1 METNRTIGVLFAVF
15 LIAAPVCRL
24 HATGGDSFDQPA
36 PSLADSLDLLPGKSL
51 GRIFEE
57 TSAPERET
65 TPVDYERELPAL
77 ATRLDTEPAA
87 KLLTE
92 ADALLVR
99 ARANYAREGCNLV
112 HDVRDVLASSGSDPE
127 AARDYIRWRVEYFA
141 LLGIDL
147 AKDAGETDPA
157 KIRSERVP
165 DLERRAQA
173 APGPLKAHWLY
184 LCGAILFKAGDRVEC
199 QQWFDRVVREFP
211 KHPRAEIALFMSAR
225 CALSQSRAESAEAE
239 ERAEIRKQ
247 AVGIFER
254 YRKEYP
260 RGRFEA
266 DALGW
271 LGALAYDGE
280 DYQRALEYYI
290 AQAET
295 PGHPET
301 LTSAIYMCEKSL
313 ARAAA
318 KPEGGA
324 AFALAARHPRVAMGL
339 TYLVLSA
346 PEADN
351 YDGKYDK
358 PVNVKKWRQK
368 ILPRIAAEVV
378 KQKNLYQANDWQ
390 PRYLAMLAHAA
401 SAAGNQEQALQ
412 LTNLAPGKIEQ
423 SDDLLLAR
431 AITLQRAGKARDAI
445 DAYRKLLAKF
455 PETPFAAGARLRLAL
470 ALQDNRQAGA
480 AVVELKEM
488 LDPKT
493 DEASQTAVLEGS
505 RYSQEE
511 VYPEGEIDWE
521 LNQSAV
527 YPNITGADREEIQ
540 QAIDTL
546 LNFAPLTELAA
557 ALSGTDL
564 NDEEKGELRAVIAQR
579 YLAAENF
586 AEARKFMTPA
596 QFDRVAAKLEKL
608 TVAAGVA
615 SSDKAETMLR
625 LGDAWAAER
634 GKLLATPLDRGVS
647 ILHHAGPSD
656 AILRRI
662 NGRALGFKNVEA
674 ELENRDELRQASR
687 WWMRA
692 ARARPGSA
700 LAAQARWKALEA
712 MPKLARASQFAEER
726 AKEIQGE
733 SVSRELYQK
742 LRSECPNSIEA
753 QRYAVYWSFPAARK
767 EKTGQDDGAEKS
779 NEETEDGEE
788 EERVSESSS
797 SVYLDRAY
805 DREANPLGY
814 TFSTFGAFAPAEAS
828 DVGDYK
834 TREQIAARI
843 VALRGHAKEW
853 EPAKMA
859 AEVRELDT
867 LARKN
872 FTDSAGASTLNLLH
886 DLTHFFSEP
895 KVTREIQQTYVNI
908 RLDVLH
914 RTLWP
919 DAPVQVDI
927 STEDN
932 DGAVVAEIETAL
944 KDPVM
949 QPVVDYLE
957 FSLIGLQ
964 AGDEIQVETDIVD
977 PKAPET
983 HITYPSR
990 DYAGM
995 EKAARAFLQKYPRSQ
1010 KREAALFVIARSV
1023 QALSR
1028 QYICYV
1034 ATPLP
1039 GTAVEEDLI
1048 EIVPK
1053 PYQREPFEP
1062 KRVLGALDDY
1072 EREFPR
1078 GRYAA
1083 DVRNFRAMA
1092 LWRMHE
1098 WGKTLDLTLAQ
1109 ADDKSHVDLQ
1119 PEAGLRLANI
1129 FGELEKADC
1138 RADLLEAI
1146 RTRPA
1151 AQLRLKEFLAKAVT
1165 ERAHPLRYLVSYL
1178 SDQLKLKD
1186 VASN

>member
-1 METNRTIGVLFAVF
+1 METNRTIRILFAALV
-15 LIAAPVCRL
+15 IAAPFFQL
-24 HATGGDSFDQPA
+24 HATGGDSFDLPA

-51 GRIFEE
+51 GRIFQE
-57 TSAPERET
+57 TSAPEKET
-65 TPVDYERELPAL
+65 TPINYEGELLAL
-77 ATRLDTEPAA
+77 ATRLDNEPAA

-99 ARANYAREGCNLV
+99 ARAQYDRDWCNLV
-112 HDVRDVLASSGSDPE
+112 HDVRDVFAGSASDPA
-127 AARDYIRWRVEYFA
+127 AARDYIRWRVDN
-141 LLGIDL
+141 LGRLGIQV
-147 AKDAGETDPA
+147 KDGDGTEPSKVESD
-157 KIRSERVP
+157 VLP
-165 DLERRAQA
+165 DLERRANSA
-173 APGPLKAHWLY
+173 TGPLKAHWVY
-184 LCGAILFKAGDRVEC
+184 LRGAASFKAGERVEC
-199 QQWFDRVVREFP
+199 QQWFERVVKEFP

-225 CALSQSRAESAEAE
+225 CVLSQSRADAAEPD
-239 ERAEIRKQ
+239 ERTEIRKK
-247 AVGIFER
+247 AAGVFER

-260 RGRFEA
+260 KGRFEA

-313 ARAAA
+313 ARGAA
-318 KPEGGA
+318 KPDGDA

-339 TYLVLSA
+339 TYMVLSA

-358 PVNVKKWRQK
+358 PADVKKWRQK
-368 ILPRIAAEVV
+368 ILPRIAVEVV
-378 KQKNLYQANDWQ
+378 KQKSLYQANDWQ
-390 PRYLAMLAHAA
+390 PRYLAMLAQAA

-412 LTNLAPGKIEQ
+412 LTNLAPNKLEQ
-423 SDDLLLAR
+423 SDDLLFAR
-431 AITLQRAGKARDAI
+431 AIALQRAGKTREAI

-470 ALQDNRQAGA
+470 ALQDNHQAGA
-480 AVVELKEM
+480 AVAELRQMLEPRTDQESQAAVVEIF
-488 LDPKT
+488 
-493 DEASQTAVLEGS
+493 
-505 RYSQEE
+505 RYAEE
-511 VYPEGEIDWE
+511 ETYPNGEDDWE
-521 LNQSAV
+521 LDQSAV

-557 ALSGTDL
+557 ALSGTNL
-564 NDEEKGELRAVIAQR
+564 NDEEKGELRAVIAER

-586 AEARKFMTPA
+586 AEARKFMPPA
-596 QFDRVAAKLEKL
+596 QFDRAAANLEKL
-608 TVAAGVA
+608 TVAAGAA
-615 SSDKAETMLR
+615 SNDKAETMLR

-634 GKLLATPLDRGVS
+634 RKLLATPLDRGLSVLS
-647 ILHHAGPSD
+647 GPSD
-656 AILRRI
+656 GILRRI
-662 NGRALGFKNVEA
+662 NGKTLGFKNVDA

-692 ARARPGSA
+692 ARAKPGTA

-712 MPKLARASQFAEER
+712 MPKLARASEYAEER

-742 LRSECPNSIEA
+742 LRTECPNSIEA
-753 QRYAVYWSFPAARK
+753 QRYAVYWSFPGLPK
-767 EKTGQDDGAEKS
+767 EKTSGEDGAKKS
-779 NEETEDGEE
+779 NEETEDEE
-788 EERVSESSS
+788 EEEGSSESSS
-797 SVYLDRAY
+797 SVYLDNAY

-814 TFSTFGAFAPAEAS
+814 TLSTFGAFTPEEDS
-828 DVGDYK
+828 DAGDYK
-834 TREQIAARI
+834 TGEEIAARI
-843 VALRGHAKEW
+843 VALREHAKEW

-872 FTDSAGASTLNLLH
+872 FTHPTGASTLNLLD

-895 KVTREIQQTYVNI
+895 KVTRQMQQTYVNI

-914 RTLWP
+914 RTLWSG
-919 DAPVQVDI
+919 APVQVEI

-932 DGAVVAEIETAL
+932 DAAVAAEIEAAL

-949 QPVVDYLE
+949 QPIADYLE
-957 FSLIGLQ
+957 FCLIGLQ
-964 AGDEIQVETDIVD
+964 AGDETRVETDMVD
-977 PKAPET
+977 PKAPDT
-983 HITYPSR
+983 HITYSSR
-990 DYAGM
+990 DYPGM

-1028 QYICYV
+1028 PYICHV
-1034 ATPLP
+1034 ETPVP
-1039 GTAVEEDLI
+1039 GTLVEDDLV
-1048 EIVPK
+1048 ESVPK
-1053 PYQREPFEP
+1053 PYQREPFTP

-1098 WGKTLDLTLAQ
+1098 WGKALDLTLAQ
-1109 ADDKSHVDLQ
+1109 ADDKSHEDLQ
-1119 PEAGLRLANI
+1119 PEARLRLANI
-1129 FGELEKADC
+1129 FADLEKAEY

-1151 AQLRLKEFLAKAVT
+1151 ALRRLKEFLAKAPT
-1165 ERAHPLRYLVSYL
+1165 DRAHPLRYLVSYL
-1178 SDQLKLKD
+1178 DDQLKLKA